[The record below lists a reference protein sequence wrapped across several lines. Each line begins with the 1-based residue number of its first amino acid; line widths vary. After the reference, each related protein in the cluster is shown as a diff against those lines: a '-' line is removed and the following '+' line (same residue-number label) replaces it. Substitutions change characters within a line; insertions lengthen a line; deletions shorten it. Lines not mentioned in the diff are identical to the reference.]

1 MNKGI
6 SILLVF
12 VALFY
17 SITHIHAQNG
27 FVKGKVSEKETKE
40 VVFGALVLLNAK
52 NAGTTGMDGDFIIQA
67 KPGTYTLEISMIGL
81 SPYKQTLTLLAGDT
95 LIVNA
100 ELLPGKALLDEVVIS
115 AGRYEQKLS
124 DVTVSMEVIKPS
136 LAENKNTTSLDILM
150 NQVPGVTV
158 SDGQASIR
166 GGSGFSYGAGS
177 RVLMLVDEMPLIS
190 ADAGDIKWNYV
201 PLENMEQIEVIKGAS
216 SALFGS
222 SALNGV
228 INLRTAYA
236 KDKPITSV
244 SMFLSGYDA
253 PKHGQYKWW
262 AGNRFQRGLNFSHAS
277 KHKNFDLVLGG
288 HDYDDEG
295 YRYKETEKRQRF
307 NANLRYNFQ
316 NRLKGLTI
324 GANTNMMQTNG
335 GLFFLWHNY
344 DSAYIP
350 QNFDIQKYRNQR
362 FNIDPYLTYLF
373 AGSNKLSLRTR
384 YFLTKNS
391 NDKNQN
397 STAELY
403 YGELQYQKHFR
414 NHLNLSAGIVYM
426 EQQVFGDSLYGRR
439 TGYNKAGYI
448 QFDKK
453 WFNRLTLSAG
463 LRGEDYQI
471 DTARSRY
478 TLKSPLG
485 EKQLPFVPVARF
497 GLNVRVLQYTNIRAS
512 FGQGY
517 RFPSAAEK
525 FVSASVSVLKIYPNP
540 GLQAETGQSTEI
552 GLKQGFKI
560 GDFKGFVDVA
570 YFWTNYDNMVEF
582 AFDYYGNRNMGFFRL
597 DSFGFRSQN
606 SGKAVIN
613 GFETSINAMGKIG
626 PVNITLFG
634 GYTYTNPFK
643 PDFNPLIDTL
653 GLPGIKTLKYRNR
666 HVAKTDIQIDYK
678 WFSIG
683 YSCRFQSKVEN
694 IDRRFV
700 MGLFAELDPSFDVD
714 FAPWTILPGF
724 RTNFSRFQ
732 KDIFIQDLRVSVNL
746 SKHVKLSYIVNNF
759 TNEEY
764 QTRPG
769 DVRPPAQHMGQLS
782 FKF

>member
-1 MNKGI
+1 MSKGTFI
-6 SILLVF
+6 FSVF
-12 VALFY
+12 IALFY
-17 SITHIHAQNG
+17 SNFSFFAQS
-27 FVKGKVSEKETKE
+27 VLMKGKVIEKETSE
-40 VVFGALVLLNAK
+40 IVFGALIILDNK
-52 NAGTTGMDGDFIIQA
+52 NVATSDMNGEFTIKTSTGNHL
-67 KPGTYTLEISMIGL
+67 LEINMVGL
-81 SPYKQTLTLLAGDT
+81 APYKEEISLKANDT
-95 LIVNA
+95 LMLNVL
-100 ELLPGKALLDEVVIS
+100 LLPGKAMLDEVVIS
-115 AGRYEQKLS
+115 AGKYEQKLS

-236 KDKPITSV
+236 KDKPSTSV
-244 SMFLSGYDA
+244 SMFVSGYDA

-262 AGNRFQRGLNFSHAS
+262 SGTRFQRGLNFSHAS

-295 YRYKETEKRQRF
+295 YRYLETEKRQRF

-316 NRLKGLTI
+316 KRLHGLSI
-324 GANTNMMQTNG
+324 GVNTNMMQTQG

-350 QNFDIQKYRNQR
+350 QNFNIQRYRNQR
-362 FNIDPYLTYLF
+362 FNIDPYINYLF
-373 AGSNKLSLRTR
+373 GHNNKLSLRTR
-384 YFLTKNS
+384 YFLTKNN
-391 NDKNQN
+391 NDKNQ
-397 STAELY
+397 SSDAELY
-403 YGELQYQKHFR
+403 YNELQYQKRFH
-414 NHLNLSAGIVYM
+414 NNLNLTAGIVYM

-439 TGYNKAGYI
+439 TGRNKAGYI
-448 QFDKK
+448 QLDKK
-453 WFNRLTLSAG
+453 IVNRITLSAG
-463 LRGEDYQI
+463 VRGEDYQI

-478 TLKSPLG
+478 VLKTPFG
-485 EKQLPFVPVARF
+485 KNNLPFVPVSRIGINIQVF
-497 GLNVRVLQYTNIRAS
+497 TYTNIRAS

-517 RFPSAAEK
+517 RFPTVAEK
-525 FVSASVSVLKIYPNP
+525 FVSTNVSVLRIFPNQA
-540 GLQAETGQSTEI
+540 LQAETGQSTEI
-552 GLKQGFKI
+552 GIKQGFKL
-560 GDFKGFVDVA
+560 GDFKGFADVA

-582 AFDYYGNRNMGFFRL
+582 AFDYYGNRNLGFLKL

-606 SGKAVIN
+606 LGKAVIN
-613 GFETSINAMGKIG
+613 GLETSLNAMGKLG
-626 PVNITLFG
+626 PVNVTVFG
-634 GYTYTNPFK
+634 GYTYINPYK
-643 PDFNPLIDTL
+643 PDFNPLVDTL

-666 HVAKTDIQIDYK
+666 HLAKVDIQLDYH
-678 WFSIG
+678 WLSIG
-683 YSCRFQSKVEN
+683 YSCRYQSKVEN

-700 MGLFAELDPSFDVD
+700 MGLFTELDPSFDVD
-714 FAPWTILPGF
+714 FAPWTILPGLK
-724 RTNFSRFQ
+724 TNFSRFQ
-732 KDIFIQDLRVSVNL
+732 KDVIVHDLRVAVNFG
-746 SKHVKLSYIVNNF
+746 KHVKLSYIVNNF

-769 DVRPPAQHMGQLS
+769 DVRPPTQHIGQLS